1 MGAAAIMDIVGAIVT
16 AGDAVT
22 TVGLEVVSCSLRTL
36 GSSGST
42 NFLFFLGEGAS
53 VTRDDISLSKLNH
66 RNQGKVRHTPV

>member
-1 MGAAAIMDIVGAIVT
+1 MDIVGAIVT

-53 VTRDDISLSKLNH
+53 VTRDDISLSKLAAL
-66 RNQGKVRHTPV
+66 RDQGEMRREECQS